1 MFVKTVH
8 SEKKQTMF
16 SMIENR
22 AGRSSAVPSTS
33 SVIENLSR
41 IRSVSREI
49 KTIGKNKMDILE
61 LKKYNH

>member
-1 MFVKTVH
+1 
-8 SEKKQTMF
+8 MF

-22 AGRSSAVPSTS
+22 AGRSSAVPSIS
-33 SVIENLSR
+33 SMIENLSR
-41 IRSVSREI
+41 VRSDSREI